1 MEAFEAAGM
10 QFNEDLVYLDVEGAA
25 KTEEVVSQLLD
36 KHVDCI
42 MCMDDSLCIYAINK
56 IKAEYIRVP
65 EDIQIVSFYN
75 SDILDV
81 VTPRITALDY
91 DMIEIGREAFRVL
104 YDLMDGRK
112 IKSKTLLGYN
122 VIVKDSTK

>member
-1 MEAFEAAGM
+1 M
-10 QFNEDLVYLDVEGAA
+10 QFDEDLVYLDVEGAA

-36 KHVDCI
+36 KQVDCI
-42 MCMDDSLCIYAINK
+42 ICMDDSLCIYAINK
-56 IKAEYIRVP
+56 IKAEYISVP
-65 EDIQIVSFYN
+65 EDMQIASFYN

-91 DMIEIGREAFRVL
+91 DMIEIGREAFKVL

-122 VIVKDSTK
+122 VILKDSTK